1 MCNTL
6 AASSNTANYVMDT
19 NSYNIIYFIIL
30 IDYYSLVWYYKT
42 QNSIN
47 VNITRQMDS
56 RRYQKI

>member
-1 MCNTL
+1 
-6 AASSNTANYVMDT
+6 MDT

-42 QNSIN
+42 QNTIN

-56 RRYQKI
+56 RRYQILFVYIL